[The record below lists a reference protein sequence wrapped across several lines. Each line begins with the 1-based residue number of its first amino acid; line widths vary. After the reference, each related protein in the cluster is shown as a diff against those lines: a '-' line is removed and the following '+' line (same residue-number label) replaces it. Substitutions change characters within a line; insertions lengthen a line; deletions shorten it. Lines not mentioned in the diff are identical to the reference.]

1 MDSEDEYLPGNSAS
15 DGEDLG
21 KLEEQDEEPDELPEA
36 TKPRGA
42 GTARKRRSKSRQP
55 ASPPPLKRARGAF
68 SIQYL
73 NLLNE
78 DIRDAAAGIV
88 HEGGAPLGHTQV
100 GAVGWSAAEKAAFFA
115 ALGRLGQDDLAGIA
129 ARVRTKSEPEVRQYM
144 MLLDDYDRD
153 RRADEVKRRR
163 ALPLADIPAAAEI
176 SQACCAALEEAA
188 DGVAL
193 RQERHE
199 EALEQKRWR
208 GRWLVT
214 PALAQALE
222 SQHRRGQE
230 LGLPFAELFAV
241 RNWLRLS
248 DRVFMNSAVPDGNWR
263 CVEEQPPL
271 VRATAFA
278 DFHALALSV
287 TRRLLLASL
296 YVAESRVRAK
306 NAGDPRHRTRPLVR
320 PHDVRVA
327 AASVGLKEDARVFWA
342 RCARRLRLDVY
353 DDDDDDDNNEQPLR
367 GGMEVE
373 KRDDA
378 TISTD
383 DDLSNNGAESY
394 EDEDEDRES
403 TGGEEDMETDTDQD
417 TEYDIMTYDAVEAAL
432 GLPQPGTSQDMTAA
446 PPDGYGDDDD
456 EDDLSDAL
464 STISSDSEEA
474 GAEAEAEA
482 EAPVDE
488 ADADARLDPAAIE
501 RDLDEVMLYSAL
513 PHPGTT
519 RAKQSL
525 RARIR
530 REHLLEAEAERVD
543 ARAGAREEA
552 RLWARLRGE
561 GEGEEREE
569 QEDDRERE
577 EDVKD
582 GVSAA
587 ATAPTDTEG
596 GDDEGDE
603 EYTEEG
609 DGEEESG
616 MRGRRRRR
624 KSQAGRPAAPLV
636 ELGSDWRDGL
646 TYYSEWETLRR
657 RGAQV
662 DR

>member
-21 KLEEQDEEPDELPEA
+21 KLEEEDNEADELLEA
-36 TKPRGA
+36 PKPRGA
-42 GTARKRRSKSRQP
+42 GTARKRRSRSRQP

-88 HEGGAPLGHTQV
+88 HESGAPLGHTQV

-115 ALGRLGQDDLAGIA
+115 ALGRLGRDDLAGIA

-263 CVEEQPPL
+263 CVEEQPPS

-327 AASVGLKEDARVFWA
+327 AASVGLKQDARVFWA

-353 DDDDDDDNNEQPLR
+353 DDDDDNNEQPLR
-367 GGMEVE
+367 GGMKAE

-378 TISTD
+378 IISTD

-403 TGGEEDMETDTDQD
+403 TGGGEEMETDTDQD

-446 PPDGYGDDDD
+446 PLDGYDDDD
-456 EDDLSDAL
+456 EDYLSDAL

-474 GAEAEAEA
+474 GAGAEAEA

-488 ADADARLDPAAIE
+488 ADADADAGLDPAAIE
-501 RDLDEVMLYSAL
+501 RDLDEVTLYSAL
-513 PHPGTT
+513 PYPGTT

-525 RARIR
+525 RVRIR

-561 GEGEEREE
+561 GEGEE
-569 QEDDRERE
+569 QEDDDRER

-582 GVSAA
+582 GVSA
-587 ATAPTDTEG
+587 PTDTEG
-596 GDDEGDE
+596 GEDDEGDE

-609 DGEEESG
+609 DGEESG

-624 KSQAGRPAAPLV
+624 RKSQAGRRPAAPLV

-646 TYYSEWETLRR
+646 TYYSEWETLRCE
-657 RGAQV
+657 RGTS
-662 DR
+662 